1 MSYGLMS
8 FGIAL
13 GASVPVEQVIG
24 EYTEDRERILGY
36 GFRTI
41 HRAAPEVGVTDLAA
55 DAGLEALASA
65 AIEPAEI
72 DLLVFAITDLTEHLN
87 WDAAASLT
95 HRLGACRAEAVLL
108 TQGCT
113 TGVAALDTVAGKF
126 ATHPGYQTALVVA
139 ANRTCEAYWNRMDT
153 QPVIFSDGAVAAV
166 ARRGHPSLRWLTT
179 EIHTNGQFAD
189 FFRLSAGGT
198 AAPFGTASDGEA
210 PRVSDAWDIME
221 FFDYDVTRFQAFA
234 HQLDANSR
242 EVVDRACANAGI
254 VTADL
259 AMVFTLSDNVAAM
272 TALAKLLDIPLE
284 RTNLELSA
292 KHGHLG
298 AADQLLALHQSR
310 ADGVLSDG
318 DTVALLSRG
327 RGMHWACTLIEV

>member
-8 FGIAL
+8 FGVAL
-13 GASVPVEQVIG
+13 GAAVPVEEVIG

-36 GFRTI
+36 GVRTI
-41 HRAAPEVGVTDLAA
+41 HRAAPGVGVTDLAVK
-55 DAGLEALASA
+55 AGLQALASA
-65 AIEPAEI
+65 AIGPAEI
-72 DLLVFAITDLTEHLN
+72 DLLVFATTDLTEHLY
-87 WDAAASLT
+87 WDAAASLA

-108 TQGCT
+108 TQACT

-153 QPVIFSDGAVAAV
+153 QPVIFSDGAVATV

-189 FFRLSAGGT
+189 FFRLNVGGA
-198 AAPFGTASDGEA
+198 AAPFGAAADGEA
-210 PRVSDAWDIME
+210 PRVSDAWDILE
-221 FFDYDVTRFQAFA
+221 FFDYDPTRFEAFA
-234 HQLDANSR
+234 YELDANSR
-242 EVVDRACANAGI
+242 EVVVRACARAGI
-254 VTADL
+254 DIADL
-259 AMVFTLSDNVAAM
+259 AMVFTLSDSVAAM
-272 TALAKLLDIPLE
+272 ISLAKVLDIPLE

-292 KHGHLG
+292 RHGHLG
-298 AADQLLALHQSR
+298 AADQLLGLHQSR
-310 ADGVLSDG
+310 ADGVLTDG
-318 DTVALLSRG
+318 DRVALIARG